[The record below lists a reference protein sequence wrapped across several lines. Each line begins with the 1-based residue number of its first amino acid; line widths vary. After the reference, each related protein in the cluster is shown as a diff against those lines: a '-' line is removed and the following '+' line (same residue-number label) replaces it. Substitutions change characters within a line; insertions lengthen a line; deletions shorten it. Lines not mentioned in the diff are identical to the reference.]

1 MRAARRI
8 AALLLAACCLTLCGC
23 KAKPATT
30 HGFAMD
36 TAITLTLYGDGANAA
51 DLLKEIT
58 ALENQL
64 SWNVEGSAVARLNQ
78 GERVENA
85 LLAEAVGKLLPICEA
100 TGGEYSLLMRPLC
113 ELWDVTGEEP
123 VVPDQ
128 DEIAERLLLCK
139 GRVEVDG
146 DELFLPDGSKMDLGS
161 VGKGLAC
168 DVLYD
173 IMLKKG
179 AVGVLSVGGSIVA
192 CGEKP
197 SGEKWKVAV
206 ADPDD
211 RNRTKGILSLSQ
223 GEFVSTSGNS
233 ERYFEADGKRYHHI
247 LSGTTGYPCETGLDS
262 VTVVCGEGLI
272 ADALST
278 ACFLLGEEKSLP
290 LLKAYGAQA
299 VFIRS
304 DGSYS
309 VTDGLREKYE
319 VAK

>member
-8 AALLLAACCLTLCGC
+8 AALLLAATCLTLCGC
-23 KAKPATT
+23 KAKPVTT

-36 TAITLTLYGDGANAA
+36 TAITLTLYGNKTNAA
-51 DLLKEIT
+51 ELLKETT

-64 SWNVEGSAVARLNQ
+64 SWNVEGSAVARLNR

-85 LLAEAVGKLLPICEA
+85 LIAEAVGKLLPICEA
-100 TGGEYSLLMRPLC
+100 TEGEYSLLMRPLC
-113 ELWDVTGEEP
+113 ELWDITGEDP

-128 DEIAERLLLCK
+128 KEIAERLLLCK

-146 DELFLPDGSKMDLGS
+146 DEVILPDGAKMDLGS

-179 AVGVLSVGGSIVA
+179 EIGVLSVGGSIVA

-211 RNRTKGILSLSQ
+211 RNRTKGILLLSQ

-290 LLKAYGAQA
+290 LLQAYGAQA

-309 VTDGLREKYE
+309 VTEGLREKYE
-319 VAK
+319 VVK